1 MSTLEDARGVREIY
15 LRRAWRIREE
25 GRFGYITLEQ
35 EGRAS
40 SYNIYLIVGRE
51 WKRLAFKRCEV
62 LTRIYS
68 GATAG
73 IIVEVAIERNSS
85 QAQLQMF
92 VRNRDVGREWVIC
105 WRADGRRLLLTTVRT
120 MVDPYVVVV

>member
-1 MSTLEDARGVREIY
+1 MGVREIY
-15 LRRAWRIREE
+15 LCRAWRIREE

-40 SYNIYLIVGRE
+40 SYSIYLIVGGE
-51 WKRLAFKRCEV
+51 WNRLTFKRCEV

-73 IIVEVAIERNSS
+73 IIIEVAIERNSS

-105 WRADGRRLLLTTVRT
+105 WRADGRHLLLASVCTT
-120 MVDPYVVVV
+120 VDPYVVVV

>member
-25 GRFGYITLEQ
+25 GRFSYITLEQ

-62 LTRIYS
+62 LTRIYG

-73 IIVEVAIERNSS
+73 IIVEIAIERNSS

-92 VRNRDVGREWVIC
+92 VWNRDVGREWVIC
-105 WRADGRRLLLTTVRT
+105 WRADGKHLLLATVRT
-120 MVDPYVVVV
+120 TVDPYVVVV

>member
-1 MSTLEDARGVREIY
+1 MSTLEDAMGVRGIY

-40 SYNIYLIVGRE
+40 SYNVYLIVGGE
-51 WKRLAFKRCEV
+51 WKRLAFKRCEI

-68 GATAG
+68 GVTAG
-73 IIVEVAIERNSS
+73 VIDEVAIERDSS

-92 VRNRDVGREWVIC
+92 IRKLDVGREWVIC
-105 WRADGRRLLLTTVRT
+105 WRVDGRRLLLVTVRT
-120 MVDPYVVVV
+120 TVDPYVVVV

>member
-1 MSTLEDARGVREIY
+1 MG
-15 LRRAWRIREE
+15 
-25 GRFGYITLEQ
+25 G
-35 EGRAS
+35 
-40 SYNIYLIVGRE
+40 E
-51 WKRLAFKRCEV
+51 WKRLTFKRCEV
-62 LTRIYS
+62 LTRIYG

-105 WRADGRRLLLTTVRT
+105 WRVDGRRLLLVTVRT
-120 MVDPYVVVV
+120 TVDPYVVVV

>member
-1 MSTLEDARGVREIY
+1 MGDREIY

-105 WRADGRRLLLTTVRT
+105 WRADWRRLLLATVHTTVE
-120 MVDPYVVVV
+120 PYVVVV